1 VTSITD
7 GRGTWVA
14 QAARVG
20 GTSTTQRVSPSDARA
35 VDVRRFRVTHALR
48 AVDDAITLLRDEDV
62 EGVELAALG
71 RVRDD
76 LAVVLRLSEAQ
87 CRR

>member
-1 VTSITD
+1 MTSITD
-7 GRGTWVA
+7 GRGSWVA
-14 QAARVG
+14 QAARAG
-20 GTSTTQRVSPSDARA
+20 GLSAAARVSPSDARA

>member
-1 VTSITD
+1 MD
-7 GRGTWVA
+7 GRGTEVA
-14 QAARVG
+14 QAALVG
-20 GTSTTQRVSPSDARA
+20 GWSAAQRISPSRARA

-48 AVDDAITLLRDEDV
+48 AVDDAISLLSDEDV

>member
-1 VTSITD
+1 LS
-7 GRGTWVA
+7 
-14 QAARVG
+14 AAP
-20 GTSTTQRVSPSDARA
+20 RVSPSDARA

-48 AVDDAITLLRDEDV
+48 AVDDAITLLRDEDI